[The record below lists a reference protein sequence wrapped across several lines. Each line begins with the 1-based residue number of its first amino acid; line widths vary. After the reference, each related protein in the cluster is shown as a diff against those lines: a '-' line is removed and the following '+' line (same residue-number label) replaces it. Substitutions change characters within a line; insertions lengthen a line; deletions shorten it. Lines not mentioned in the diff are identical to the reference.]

1 MIFCNIIRTKCRNC
15 FCALLL
21 FKIQN
26 IQLEAVHIRRPL
38 WGGGGRRGRGR
49 QKCDISGRKGFAGVV
64 RVQKTQSYFFL
75 LKQIGFAPWLKPCSA
90 KHWYIIDKELIMS
103 FVDNIIVILGSSF
116 LLTDYLLFREG
127 GSFEIGRSRSRGW
140 KNFGRRWTGRWRVLK
155 LDNSYIRHMCII
167 PYVQCYSLLQV
178 VGDVSS
184 VCFL

>member
-38 WGGGGRRGRGR
+38 WGGGGGGGGGR

-75 LKQIGFAPWLKPCSA
+75 LKQIGICT
-90 KHWYIIDKELIMS
+90 M
-103 FVDNIIVILGSSF
+103 
-116 LLTDYLLFREG
+116 T
-127 GSFEIGRSRSRGW
+127 
-140 KNFGRRWTGRWRVLK
+140 
-155 LDNSYIRHMCII
+155 
-167 PYVQCYSLLQV
+167 
-178 VGDVSS
+178 
-184 VCFL
+184 